1 MTETRAMQL
10 LALNVSNILEFRELC
25 KLASAK
31 LEISSKG
38 ETKKRPYRTSSLKTC
53 RTVSR

>member
-10 LALNVSNILEFRELC
+10 LALNVSNYLEFRELC

-31 LEISSKG
+31 LEILSKG
-38 ETKKRPYRTSSLKTC
+38 ETKKRP
-53 RTVSR
+53 